1 MHKNHTFTQ
10 TKHIG
15 NHDMQAKDIRFFKK
29 FSKQSNMRQ
38 KESTKCH
45 QVLFVFVIYC

>member
-1 MHKNHTFTQ
+1 MHKNHTSTQ

-15 NHDMQAKDIRFFKK
+15 NHDIQAKDIIFLKK
-29 FSKQSNMRQ
+29 ISKQSNLRQ

-45 QVLFVFVIYC
+45 